1 MGKHFVIHNL
11 KYERAYSLQLA
22 SIHFNW
28 ADCILCLV
36 SNLLRSFA
44 SLLPGVGTKVESCS
58 NCLIQNQSAK
68 SIELPAWGKSNSFT
82 FLQQTSCLLSAV
94 SHSFSTSRISRAFLE
109 IFRNLC
115 QGWTSGSP
123 VEVNKI
129 IEQMELCSRA
139 AQFAMCIQEPHVG
152 SISQSFC
159 MHQKNFFTHYLD
171 APWLL
176 KRGCSQICF
185 YRLNLIFTIVMGCGE
200 AYFGQRGL

>member
-1 MGKHFVIHNL
+1 MNEL
-11 KYERAYSLQLA
+11 AAAASA

-36 SNLLRSFA
+36 SSLLRSFT

-68 SIELPAWGKSNSFT
+68 SIQLPAWGKSNSFT

-115 QGWTSGSP
+115 QGWTSGRGKQDNRTDGTMQSSRP
-123 VEVNKI
+123 VCNVHPRAPCRLHFTKLLHAPD
-129 IEQMELCSRA
+129 ELFHPLS
-139 AQFAMCIQEPHVG
+139 
-152 SISQSFC
+152 
-159 MHQKNFFTHYLD
+159 
-171 APWLL
+171 
-176 KRGCSQICF
+176 
-185 YRLNLIFTIVMGCGE
+185 
-200 AYFGQRGL
+200 